1 MLLWLATDLHITK
14 LDVFLS
20 THASVYDPPLQYDTT
35 FRLTSCH
42 PAICLVIH
50 TTFLSVWVSCW
61 YVSDSVR
68 MFIDLMISYMAAA
81 TTYTA
86 VLTPFCFPGMQ
97 PFHRVTRWH
106 SNGLGCQMCH
116 GDDHPVFTNPV
127 LPFTNTVHLLFSL
140 LSCSDLRL
148 KDRLL
153 SLWKLERLNRI
164 LRSIHNSDLN
174 SSTFPPVG
182 LTVVSAWTLSSYIC
196 CAGITSCDCEKQHFF
211 WF

>member
-1 MLLWLATDLHITK
+1 MY
-14 LDVFLS
+14 V
-20 THASVYDPPLQYDTT
+20 PQLQYDTT

-42 PAICLVIH
+42 PEICLVIH
-50 TTFLSVWVSCW
+50 TTFLSVLVSCW
-61 YVSDSVR
+61 YVSDSVK

-81 TTYTA
+81 TTYTVDIA
-86 VLTPFCFPGMQ
+86 LQCSQPYCCPGMQ
-97 PFHRVTRWH
+97 PLHRITSWH
-106 SNGLGCQMCH
+106 SNGLDCQMCH
-116 GDDHPVFTNPV
+116 GDDHPVFTKPV

-140 LSCSDLRL
+140 LSCSVLRL

-182 LTVVSAWTLSSYIC
+182 L
-196 CAGITSCDCEKQHFF
+196 HF
-211 WF
+211 